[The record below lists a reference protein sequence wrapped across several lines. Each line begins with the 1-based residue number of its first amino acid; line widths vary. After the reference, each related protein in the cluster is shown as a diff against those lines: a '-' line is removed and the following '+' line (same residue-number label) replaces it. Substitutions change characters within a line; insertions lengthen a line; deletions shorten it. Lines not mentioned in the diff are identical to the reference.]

1 MEVLNDAC
9 SSRLIL
15 LWGSLQNKKKSNKHA
30 FDFAHSLFYFV
41 SKENKFNWNV
51 LLSII
56 FFSSKFKENMHW
68 DLILYHKTER

>member
-9 SSRLIL
+9 SSRLIYFEGHFKIKKNPTNMHL
-15 LWGSLQNKKKSNKHA
+15 ISLIRY
-30 FDFAHSLFYFV
+30 FYFV

-56 FFSSKFKENMHW
+56 FFSSKFKENMH
-68 DLILYHKTER
+68 